1 MFDFIGYYG
10 PIILFIV
17 NIIFIWKKTF
27 YLNVYLIGFLVN
39 IYMNK
44 LLKVLFREPRP
55 PLSKPFITTDNF
67 DNEEKYGMPS
77 GHAQSAFFS
86 ITYLY
91 LCLRSTYL
99 LIATLF
105 IGLTTLYQR
114 WKYNNHYISQ
124 LIAGSLIGSGFSI
137 YLYYLTKVYLV
148 KASMV

>member
-17 NIIFIWKKTF
+17 NVIFIWKKTV

-39 IYMNK
+39 IYLNK

-55 PLSKPFITTDNF
+55 PLSKPFTTTDNF

-77 GHAQSAFFS
+77 GHAQAAFFS

-99 LIATLF
+99 LVATLF
-105 IGLTTLYQR
+105 TGLIILYQR
-114 WKYNNHYISQ
+114 WKFNNHYISQ
-124 LIAGSLIGSGFSI
+124 LIAGSLIGSGFAI
-137 YLYYLTKVYLV
+137 CLYYLTNVYLV

>member
-1 MFDFIGYYG
+1 MFGFIGYG

-17 NIIFIWKKTF
+17 NIIFIWKKRV

-39 IYMNK
+39 IYLNK

-55 PLSKPFITTDNF
+55 PLSNPITITDNF
-67 DNEEKYGMPS
+67 DKEKYDGMPS
-77 GHAQSAFFS
+77 GHAQTAFFS

-99 LIATLF
+99 LITTLF
-105 IGLTTLYQR
+105 TGLIILYQR

-137 YLYYLTKVYLV
+137 FLYYLTKVYLV